1 MNLCAFSIIC
11 LFWVILFCHICRLI
25 HWFWGK
31 ENRRLCVTCELSPTW
46 IGNFSPHKVH
56 AKNGAIKKMKEMHW
70 ARNQESLDVC
80 KRENEREKVLRGINE
95 IRGRQQSVKQYL
107 SGATCSKLTQIYS
120 SLKRTRE
127 FLGNVLHILL
137 INMYSYYDTLKVKD
151 LIFFM
156 WSW

>member
-1 MNLCAFSIIC
+1 M
-11 LFWVILFCHICRLI
+11 
-25 HWFWGK
+25 
-31 ENRRLCVTCELSPTW
+31 
-46 IGNFSPHKVH
+46 
-56 AKNGAIKKMKEMHW
+56 
-70 ARNQESLDVC
+70 C
-80 KRENEREKVLRGINE
+80 KRENEREKVLRGISE

-120 SLKRTRE
+120 SLKCTRE

-156 WSW
+156 